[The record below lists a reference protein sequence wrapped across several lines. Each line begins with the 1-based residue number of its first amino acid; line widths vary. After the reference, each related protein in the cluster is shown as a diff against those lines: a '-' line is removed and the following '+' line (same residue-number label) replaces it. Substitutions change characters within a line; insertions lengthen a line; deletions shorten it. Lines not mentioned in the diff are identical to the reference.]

1 MQMSTEHTLAA
12 GPHAALLFGKSL
24 LPADVKSTGNSSLH
38 TLHSCSDGI
47 AAELLA
53 LQGAKQDLE
62 LGQAILVDKLQQC
75 KAENERLVQQ
85 IEKLKARISNSTQDY
100 VCLDGDPAG
109 SCLPVKPPNNTIQ
122 QHNLGLELLCCV
134 HALG

>member
-1 MQMSTEHTLAA
+1 MLITAA
-12 GPHAALLFGKSL
+12 PTVP
-24 LPADVKSTGNSSLH
+24 PA
-38 TLHSCSDGI
+38 SCSDGI

-75 KAENERLVQQ
+75 KAENEQLVQQ

-100 VCLDGDPAG
+100 VCTRSIPFGGDPAG
-109 SCLPVKPPNNTIQ
+109 SCLSN
-122 QHNLGLELLCCV
+122 C
-134 HALG
+134 